1 MKSANLIK
9 LLKSNM
15 LNKRIFD
22 CVLISLLPF
31 FIFPCTIAASNCGD
45 VIKPLSYFDKVSR
58 YSLFICF
65 GLFVIGILID
75 KKPWKITALSL
86 SILPLALWGYV
97 QFMVDFTDLKKNVFA
112 YNALAEGTLANI
124 AEAQDRYKSEQ
135 GVFLKD
141 LQELYSHVAGSH
153 GINPCVRILKIN
165 AGFSQWIAEA
175 KHVSSPDTIKW
186 DSSSGSSLKKG

>member
-1 MKSANLIK
+1 MLSLI
-9 LLKSNM
+9 
-15 LNKRIFD
+15 F
-22 CVLISLLPF
+22 SLPVF
-31 FIFPCTIAASNCGD
+31 VAHSGNAGHTFSVRCRNTFCKIIA
-45 VIKPLSYFDKVSR
+45 
-58 YSLFICF
+58 
-65 GLFVIGILID
+65 D
-75 KKPWKITALSL
+75 KKSWKVTALSL
-86 SILPLALWGYV
+86 SILPLAVWGYV

>member
-1 MKSANLIK
+1 
-9 LLKSNM
+9 
-15 LNKRIFD
+15 
-22 CVLISLLPF
+22 
-31 FIFPCTIAASNCGD
+31 
-45 VIKPLSYFDKVSR
+45 
-58 YSLFICF
+58 
-65 GLFVIGILID
+65 
-75 KKPWKITALSL
+75 
-86 SILPLALWGYV
+86 
-97 QFMVDFTDLKKNVFA
+97 MVDFTDLKKNVFA

-141 LQELYSHVAGSH
+141 LQELYSHIAGSH

>member
-1 MKSANLIK
+1 
-9 LLKSNM
+9 
-15 LNKRIFD
+15 
-22 CVLISLLPF
+22 
-31 FIFPCTIAASNCGD
+31 
-45 VIKPLSYFDKVSR
+45 
-58 YSLFICF
+58 
-65 GLFVIGILID
+65 
-75 KKPWKITALSL
+75 
-86 SILPLALWGYV
+86 
-97 QFMVDFTDLKKNVFA
+97 MVDFTELKKNVFA

-165 AGFSQWIAEA
+165 AGFNQWIAEA

-186 DSSSGSSLKKG
+186 DSSSGSSLKKKDDGV

>member
-1 MKSANLIK
+1 
-9 LLKSNM
+9 M
-15 LNKRIFD
+15 LNKNF
-22 CVLISLLPF
+22 CVYILISLLTF
-31 FIFPCTIAASNCGD
+31 FIFPSIIGANECGE
-45 VIKPLSYFDKVSR
+45 VIKPLSYYNEVSK

-75 KKPWKITALSL
+75 KKPWKVTALSL
-86 SILPLALWGYV
+86 SILPLAVWGYV

-165 AGFSQWIAEA
+165 AGFNQWIAEA
-175 KHVSSPDTIKW
+175 RHVSSPDTIKW

>member
-1 MKSANLIK
+1 MKSGNPIK
-9 LLKSNM
+9 FLKSNM
-15 LNKRIFD
+15 LNKKI
-22 CVLISLLPF
+22 CNYVLISFLT
-31 FIFPCTIAASNCGD
+31 IFMFSGIIGASDCGD
-45 VIKPLSYFDKVSR
+45 PIKPLSYFDEVSR
-58 YSLFICF
+58 YSLLICF

-75 KKPWKITALSL
+75 KKPWKVIALSL
-86 SILPLALWGYV
+86 SILPLAVWGYV

>member
-1 MKSANLIK
+1 MLIK
-9 LLKSNM
+9 KKYNY
-15 LNKRIFD
+15 
-22 CVLISLLPF
+22 VLISILTLL
-31 FIFPCTIAASNCGD
+31 IFPSIIGASECGD
-45 VIKPLSYFDKVSR
+45 AIKPLSYFDDVSR
-58 YSLFICF
+58 YSLFVCF

-75 KKPWKITALSL
+75 KKPWKATALSL
-86 SILPLALWGYV
+86 SILPLAMWGYV
-97 QFMVDFTDLKKNVFA
+97 QFMVDFADLKKNVFA

-153 GINPCVRILKIN
+153 GINPCVRIIKIN

>member
-1 MKSANLIK
+1 
-9 LLKSNM
+9 M
-15 LNKRIFD
+15 LNKKI
-22 CVLISLLPF
+22 CNYVLISFLT
-31 FIFPCTIAASNCGD
+31 IFMFSGIIGASDCGD
-45 VIKPLSYFDKVSR
+45 PIKPLSYFDEVAR

-75 KKPWKITALSL
+75 KKPWKVTALSL
-86 SILPLALWGYV
+86 SILPLAVWGYV

-165 AGFSQWIAEA
+165 AGFNQWIAEA
-175 KHVSSPDTIKW
+175 RHVSSPDTIKW

>member
-1 MKSANLIK
+1 M
-9 LLKSNM
+9 
-15 LNKRIFD
+15 
-22 CVLISLLPF
+22 
-31 FIFPCTIAASNCGD
+31 
-45 VIKPLSYFDKVSR
+45 PLSYFEKVSR
-58 YSLFICF
+58 YALLICF
-65 GLFVIGILID
+65 GLFLVGILFD
-75 KKPWKITALSL
+75 KKPVKIILLTS
-86 SILPLALWGYV
+86 SIIPLAVWGYV
-97 QFMVDFTDLKKNVFA
+97 QFMIDFTELKKNDFA
-112 YNALAEGTLANI
+112 YNALAEATLANI

-175 KHVSSPDTIKW
+175 KHVSSPDKIQW

>member
-1 MKSANLIK
+1 MLIK
-9 LLKSNM
+9 TFCNGVM
-15 LNKRIFD
+15 
-22 CVLISLLPF
+22 ISLLTVF
-31 FIFPCTIAASNCGD
+31 MFSGLISANDCGD
-45 VIKPLSYFDKVSR
+45 VIKPLSYFEKISK

-75 KKPWKITALSL
+75 KKPWKVLALSL
-86 SILPLALWGYV
+86 SILPLAVWGYV

>member
-1 MKSANLIK
+1 MKDSRMYEHISPETVGSKQRVLVSD
-9 LLKSNM
+9 LSGKSN
-15 LNKRIFD
+15 I
-22 CVLISLLPF
+22 
-31 FIFPCTIAASNCGD
+31 
-45 VIKPLSYFDKVSR
+45 R
-58 YSLFICF
+58 Y
-65 GLFVIGILID
+65 
-75 KKPWKITALSL
+75 KE
-86 SILPLALWGYV
+86 
-97 QFMVDFTDLKKNVFA
+97 LKKNVFA

-124 AEAQDRYKSEQ
+124 AEAQDRNKSEQ

-141 LQELYSHVAGSH
+141 LQELYSHVAGSQ

>member
-1 MKSANLIK
+1 
-9 LLKSNM
+9 M

-22 CVLISLLPF
+22 YVLISLLAF
-31 FIFPCTIAASNCGD
+31 FIFPCTIAASDCG
-45 VIKPLSYFDKVSR
+45 VAIKPLSYFDDISR

>member
-1 MKSANLIK
+1 MPKKNLFT
-9 LLKSNM
+9 
-15 LNKRIFD
+15 RI
-22 CVLISLLPF
+22 LISFLLLF
-31 FIFPCTIAASNCGD
+31 ACINIVSASDCGD

-58 YSLFICF
+58 YSLFLCI

-75 KKPWKITALSL
+75 RKPGKAIALSL
-86 SILPLALWGYV
+86 SILPLAVWGYV
-97 QFMVDFTDLKKNVFA
+97 QFMIDFTELKKNVFA

-141 LQELYSHVAGSH
+141 LQELYSHIAGSQ

>member
-1 MKSANLIK
+1 
-9 LLKSNM
+9 M
-15 LNKRIFD
+15 LNKKI
-22 CVLISLLPF
+22 CNYVLISFLT
-31 FIFPCTIAASNCGD
+31 IFMFSGIIGASDCGD
-45 VIKPLSYFDKVSR
+45 PIKPLSYFDEVSR
-58 YSLFICF
+58 YSLLICF

-75 KKPWKITALSL
+75 KNPWKVIALSL
-86 SILPLALWGYV
+86 SILPLAVWGYV

>member
-1 MKSANLIK
+1 MKSGNPIK
-9 LLKSNM
+9 FLKSNM
-15 LNKRIFD
+15 LNKKI
-22 CVLISLLPF
+22 CNYVLISFLT
-31 FIFPCTIAASNCGD
+31 IFMFSGIIGASDCGD
-45 VIKPLSYFDKVSR
+45 PIKPLSYFDEVSR
-58 YSLFICF
+58 YSLLICF

-75 KKPWKITALSL
+75 KKPWKVIALSL
-86 SILPLALWGYV
+86 SILPLAVWGYV

-175 KHVSSPDTIKW
+175 KHLSSPDTIKW